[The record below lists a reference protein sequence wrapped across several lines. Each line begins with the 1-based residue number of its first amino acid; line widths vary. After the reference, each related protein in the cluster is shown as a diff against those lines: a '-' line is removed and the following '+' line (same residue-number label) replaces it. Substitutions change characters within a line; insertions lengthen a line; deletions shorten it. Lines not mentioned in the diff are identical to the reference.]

1 MMTQTQTA
9 PMTTATAPT
18 PPPTWRGRAARTRQR
33 IGVNLASISLGAPLI
48 YLVLASG
55 KLLGSQSTW
64 TITPPD
70 EGQLHLVAWQY
81 RISGSAGAR
90 LIEFGYPPLLI
101 GILLFAGLLL
111 LSVNQGLAGPIRK
124 AQRKLVS
131 FRWSAP
137 EERVR
142 MRAELRAAG
151 YTGLLTA
158 GAKVRLVIAG
168 VIAAAVTALAAFLP
182 IQDGFTR
189 GLGPTV
195 CIVGGLAAIA
205 GVLLTTPWTHW
216 PTVTLLPDGRLMVDG
231 VEPLTGAR
239 DTAVPPTVTMA
250 PAPAMTAPAMT
261 AGPAGMVPPSGSP
274 AAAPATGAPAPGWY
288 PDPGGGHERR
298 YWDGGRWTSEVS
310 DTDPPGGAAAAA
322 DEPQA
327 LAG

>member
-1 MMTQTQTA
+1 MTQTQTA
-9 PMTTATAPT
+9 PTTTATVPT

-33 IGVNLASISLGAPLI
+33 LGVNLASIGLGAPLI
-48 YLVLASG
+48 YLVIASG

-64 TITPPD
+64 AITPPD
-70 EGQLHLVAWQY
+70 ESELHLVTWQY
-81 RISGSAGAR
+81 RIGGGQAFWVLEWR
-90 LIEFGYPPLLI
+90 YPPLLI

-124 AQRKLVS
+124 AQRKLVT

-137 EERVR
+137 EERAR
-142 MRAELRAAG
+142 MRAELRTAG

-158 GAKVRLVIAG
+158 GAKVRVILAG
-168 VIAAAVTALAAFLP
+168 AAAAAVTALAALLP
-182 IQDGFTR
+182 LQEGFTR

-231 VEPLTGAR
+231 VEPLAGAR
-239 DTAVPPTVTMA
+239 DAAALPTGAMS
-250 PAPAMTAPAMT
+250 PAPVMP
-261 AGPAGMVPPSGSP
+261 AGPAGVVPSGSP
-274 AAAPATGAPAPGWY
+274 VAPPAPGAPAPGWY

-298 YWDGGRWTSEVS
+298 YWDGGRWTSDVS
-310 DTDPPGGAAAAA
+310 DTDPPGAVAAA
-322 DEPQA
+322 DADGSRA